1 MKKLTLTLVVIVAS
15 AFAAYFFYSP
25 VSKVAERF
33 EDQSQQLVNPASADV
48 PVASEIAATAPVISA
63 ECSMGQTENNEA
75 SLRKLKQEEL
85 VVRADIFRF
94 INDLPAKP
102 YQKEQVLQSL
112 GQGFSIEDYRKQMS
126 WHKDV
131 YFSDLAPVEG
141 TLDMIP
147 ISDSIRFSLLLND
160 QQWPEILQ
168 FVKDKNMTSQT
179 VVDGLSV
186 LSTILAVQPQLDI
199 GWLKSFIELGLQP
212 TTADV
217 RAAIDSG
224 YSAAVLVFLTQKL
237 ATAKDK
243 VWYQQYAKFNLLTYA
258 ASKGHYEFA
267 LHLHTSYGVALF
279 VEHDYTVLD
288 FIDYTT
294 ASDDPYVTQLIEIAL
309 KQQVQPLRQNSGP
322 VIHRYLT
329 QRGQVQL
336 AEQASYLLQNE
347 WKMSL
352 NDLDEAKLNSEQKLR
367 VQQLTERLVLL
378 QHKITDMTG
387 AAKHCALEPAGAD
400 YAKTAA
406 SPDILATDVRTSQN
420 HHAGSDRI
428 RQLTPEQAQL
438 MIELAEATDEANRGH
453 YEQALAMIDGVVN
466 KTGDK
471 ELYSGFISI
480 AATANYPIAVI
491 EKALNQGGKLSK
503 NAIFSFI
510 INSNLEGIDLYK
522 RHHSID
528 AARNFKG
535 QTPLAFA
542 LQRKAKEDVL
552 AKLQE

>member
-1 MKKLTLTLVVIVAS
+1 MKKLTLTLLVIVAA
-15 AFAAYFFYSP
+15 AFAAYFFYNP
-25 VSKVAERF
+25 VSKVPERP
-33 EDQSQQLVNPASADV
+33 EDQSLQLVNPASADV
-48 PVASEIAATAPVISA
+48 PVASEIAATAPVSGA
-63 ECSMGQTENNEA
+63 ECSVEQTENNEA

-85 VVRADIFRF
+85 VVRADMFRF
-94 INDLPAKP
+94 IKDLPVKP

-126 WHKDV
+126 WHKDF
-131 YFSDLAPVEG
+131 YFSDLPPVEG
-141 TLDMIP
+141 KLDIIP
-147 ISDSIRFSLLLND
+147 VSDSLRFSLLLKD

-224 YSAAVLVFLTQKL
+224 YSAAVLVFLTEKL
-237 ATAKDK
+237 ATTKDK

-258 ASKGHYEFA
+258 ASKRHYEFA
-267 LHLHTSYGVALF
+267 LHLHTSYGIALF

-288 FIDYTT
+288 FIDYST

-309 KQQVQPLRQNSGP
+309 KQQVQPLRLESGP
-322 VIHRYLT
+322 AIHSYLS
-329 QRGQVQL
+329 QQGLDQL

-352 NDLDEAKLNSEQKLR
+352 NDMEEAKLSAEQKLR
-367 VQQLTERLVLL
+367 FQQLTERLALL
-378 QHKITDMTG
+378 QRKITDLTD
-387 AAKHCALEPAGAD
+387 AVKHCALKPAEAD
-400 YAKTAA
+400 DAKTAA
-406 SPDILATDVRTSQN
+406 SPASPTTDVRTSQN
-420 HHAGSDRI
+420 RHAVSDLI
-428 RQLTPEQAQL
+428 RQVTPEQAQL
-438 MIELAEATDEANRGH
+438 MIEMAEATDEANRGH
-453 YEQALAMIDGVVN
+453 YEQALAMIDGLVN

-480 AATANYPIAVI
+480 AVNANYPITVI
-491 EKALNQGGKLSK
+491 DKALNQGGKLSK

-510 INSNLEGIDLYK
+510 TNGNLEGIELYK
-522 RHHSID
+522 RHHSIS
-528 AARNFKG
+528 AARSVRG

-542 LQRKAKEDVL
+542 LQLKAKEEVL
-552 AKLQE
+552 AKLKE

>member
-1 MKKLTLTLVVIVAS
+1 MKKLTLTLVVSVAV

-25 VSKVAERF
+25 VSKVPERP

-48 PVASEIAATAPVISA
+48 PVASEIAATAPVSSA
-63 ECSMGQTENNEA
+63 ECSVEQTEKNEA

-126 WHKDV
+126 WHKDF
-131 YFSDLAPVEG
+131 YFSDLPPVEG
-141 TLDMIP
+141 KLDIIP
-147 ISDSIRFSLLLND
+147 ISDSLRFSLLLKD

-186 LSTILAVQPQLDI
+186 LSTILSVQPQLDI

-224 YSAAVLVFLTQKL
+224 YSAAVLVFLTEKL
-237 ATAKDK
+237 ATTKDK

-258 ASKGHYEFA
+258 ASKRHYEFA
-267 LHLHTSYGVALF
+267 LHLHTSYGIALF

-288 FIDYTT
+288 FIDYST
-294 ASDDPYVTQLIEIAL
+294 ASDDPHVTQLIEIAL
-309 KQQVQPLRQNSGP
+309 KQQVQPLRQESGP
-322 VIHRYLT
+322 AIHSYLS
-329 QRGQVQL
+329 QQGLDQL

-352 NDLDEAKLNSEQKLR
+352 NDMEEAKLSAEQKLR
-367 VQQLTERLVLL
+367 FQQLTERLVLL
-378 QHKITDMTG
+378 QRKITDLTD
-387 AAKHCALEPAGAD
+387 AVKHCALEPAEAD
-400 YAKTAA
+400 DAKTAA
-406 SPDILATDVRTSQN
+406 SPAIPTTDVRTSQN
-420 HHAGSDRI
+420 RHAVSDLI
-428 RQLTPEQAQL
+428 RQVTPEQAQL
-438 MIELAEATDEANRGH
+438 MIEMAEAIDEANRGH
-453 YEQALAMIDGVVN
+453 YEQALAMIDGLVN

-480 AATANYPIAVI
+480 AVNANYPIAVI
-491 EKALNQGGKLSK
+491 DKALNQGGKLSK
-503 NAIFSFI
+503 NTIFPFI
-510 INSNLEGIDLYK
+510 SNGNLEGIELYK
-522 RHHSID
+522 RHHNIN
-528 AARNFKG
+528 AARSFKG

-542 LQRKAKEDVL
+542 LQLKAKEEVL
-552 AKLQE
+552 AKLKE